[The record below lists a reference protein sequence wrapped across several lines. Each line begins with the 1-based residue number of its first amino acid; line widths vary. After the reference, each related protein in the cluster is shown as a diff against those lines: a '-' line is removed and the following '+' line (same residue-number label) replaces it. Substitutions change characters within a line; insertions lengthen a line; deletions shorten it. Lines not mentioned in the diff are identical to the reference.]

1 MFGGFASGSPE
12 GGGGGGGGGGDS
24 RSVIIL
30 KLLFYKNS
38 HEIRKY
44 NTPASY
50 LCSIE
55 ISR

>member
-12 GGGGGGGGGGDS
+12 GGGGGGDS